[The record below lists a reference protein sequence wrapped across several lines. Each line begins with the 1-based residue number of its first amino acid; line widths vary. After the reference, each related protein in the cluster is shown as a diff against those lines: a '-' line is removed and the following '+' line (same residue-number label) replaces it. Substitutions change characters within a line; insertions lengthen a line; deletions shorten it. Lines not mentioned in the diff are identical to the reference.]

1 MLLAKMAA
9 VAVLIWFY
17 LTAKDNDELPIKWAI
32 IGLIGF
38 AITWEMAHLAA
49 DALLPK
55 SPSSAFISSN
65 APAFVGVAAAWLI
78 RKKLLLDAKRDN
90 S

>member
-9 VAVLIWFY
+9 AGVVIWFY
-17 LTAKDNDELPIKWAI
+17 LTAKDHDEPSVKWAI

-38 AITWEMAHLAA
+38 AITWELAHLAA
-49 DALLPK
+49 DTLLPK
-55 SPSSAFISSN
+55 SPSAAFISSN
-65 APAFVGVAAAWLI
+65 LPAFVGVAAAWLI
-78 RKKLLLDAKRDN
+78 RKKLLLDTKRDN

>member
-38 AITWEMAHLAA
+38 AITWEMAHLVA
-49 DALLPK
+49 DMLLPK

-65 APAFVGVAAAWLI
+65 APALVGVAAAWLI